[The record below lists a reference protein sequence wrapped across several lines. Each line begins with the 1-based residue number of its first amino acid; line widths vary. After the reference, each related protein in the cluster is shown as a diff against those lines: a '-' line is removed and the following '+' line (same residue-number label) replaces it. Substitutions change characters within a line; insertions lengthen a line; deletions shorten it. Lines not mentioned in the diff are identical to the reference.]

1 MDETMRALYAFFESF
16 GLPAYPE
23 GQVPAYGADGL
34 PTAPPYITVQLVE
47 PDWRAAAPMYAEVWT
62 RSTSFEGINAI
73 VKAIK
78 EAIGEGVS
86 LETESGYVWLF
97 KGDTFCQYRSF
108 PGDPDLKCAYLN
120 LIIHALTE

>member
-1 MDETMRALYAFFESF
+1 MNESMQAVYDFFESF
-16 GLPAYPE
+16 GLPVYPE
-23 GQVPAYGADGL
+23 GQVPERDDDNE
-34 PTAPPYITVQLVE
+34 PTALPYITVQLVE
-47 PDWRAAAPMYAEVWT
+47 PDWRASAPMYAEVWY
-62 RSTSFEGINAI
+62 RARGFDGINRT

-86 LETESGYVWLF
+86 LETDSGYVWLF